1 MCGLMVT
8 TLIFVIS
15 LTAFSDLVVHVN
27 KVDNIDW
34 DIDEGSFEG
43 GADKREVRMDGSLPG
58 GNAES
63 GGGKVEPAPGPTT
76 SGECRGVLSRSFG
89 DNESK
94 LSMPLSFSID
104 MYDAGGT
111 GPVCLK
117 LLGSV
122 ANIELKIGVVDVE
135 QRRLGPRPQRKLF
148 SSLVFVNIFLLL
160 VSSSRSCEEMLL
172 QVVEASS

>member
-1 MCGLMVT
+1 MVT

-15 LTAFSDLVVHVN
+15 LTAFSDLAVHVN
-27 KVDNIDW
+27 KVDNIDC

-58 GNAES
+58 GNAEC
-63 GGGKVEPAPGPTT
+63 GGGRVKPAPAPTT

-122 ANIELKIGVVDVE
+122 ANMELKIGVVDVE

>member
-1 MCGLMVT
+1 MVT

-104 MYDAGGT
+104 MYDAVTKKNENYYFTKGY
-111 GPVCLK
+111 
-117 LLGSV
+117 
-122 ANIELKIGVVDVE
+122 
-135 QRRLGPRPQRKLF
+135 
-148 SSLVFVNIFLLL
+148 VNIKPQTTDSQYSEGSNPIPTGCCHVILKWANSALC
-160 VSSSRSCEEMLL
+160 R
-172 QVVEASS
+172 

>member
-1 MCGLMVT
+1 MVT

-63 GGGKVEPAPGPTT
+63 GGGGQVEPTPGPTT
-76 SGECRGVLSRSFG
+76 SGECSGVLSRSFG

-104 MYDAGGT
+104 MYDAVTKKNENYYFTKGY
-111 GPVCLK
+111 V
-117 LLGSV
+117 
-122 ANIELKIGVVDVE
+122 I
-135 QRRLGPRPQRKLF
+135 
-148 SSLVFVNIFLLL
+148 VNIKPQTTDSALKALTLFLPA
-160 VSSSRSCEEMLL
+160 
-172 QVVEASS
+172 VVT

>member
-1 MCGLMVT
+1 MVT

-104 MYDAGGT
+104 MYDAVTNKNENYYFTKGY
-111 GPVCLK
+111 
-117 LLGSV
+117 
-122 ANIELKIGVVDVE
+122 
-135 QRRLGPRPQRKLF
+135 
-148 SSLVFVNIFLLL
+148 VNIKPQKTGLPGQCSEGFNQTLRLHCYQL
-160 VSSSRSCEEMLL
+160 IF
-172 QVVEASS
+172 

>member
-1 MCGLMVT
+1 MVT

-104 MYDAGGT
+104 MYDAVTKKNENYYFTKGY
-111 GPVCLK
+111 
-117 LLGSV
+117 
-122 ANIELKIGVVDVE
+122 
-135 QRRLGPRPQRKLF
+135 
-148 SSLVFVNIFLLL
+148 VNIKPQTTDSQYSALSAVKALTLFLPA
-160 VSSSRSCEEMLL
+160 
-172 QVVEASS
+172 VVT

>member
-1 MCGLMVT
+1 MDFVFEICFTKTSLLPHTWLTRVILCGLMVT

-63 GGGKVEPAPGPTT
+63 GGGKVEPAPEPTT

-94 LSMPLSFSID
+94 LCLLYTSPSPRDRQKSRMP
-104 MYDAGGT
+104 
-111 GPVCLK
+111 
-117 LLGSV
+117 
-122 ANIELKIGVVDVE
+122 
-135 QRRLGPRPQRKLF
+135 
-148 SSLVFVNIFLLL
+148 SS
-160 VSSSRSCEEMLL
+160 
-172 QVVEASS
+172 A

>member
-1 MCGLMVT
+1 MVT

-104 MYDAGGT
+104 MYDAVTKKNKNYYFTKGY
-111 GPVCLK
+111 
-117 LLGSV
+117 
-122 ANIELKIGVVDVE
+122 
-135 QRRLGPRPQRKLF
+135 
-148 SSLVFVNIFLLL
+148 VNIKPQTTDSQCSEGFNQTLRLHCYQL
-160 VSSSRSCEEMLL
+160 IF
-172 QVVEASS
+172 

>member
-1 MCGLMVT
+1 MVT

-43 GADKREVRMDGSLPG
+43 GADKREVSIDGSLPG

-63 GGGKVEPAPGPTT
+63 GGGGQVEPAPGPTT

-104 MYDAGGT
+104 MYDAVTKKNENYYFTKGYVKFAFSKKAT
-111 GPVCLK
+111 
-117 LLGSV
+117 
-122 ANIELKIGVVDVE
+122 KID
-135 QRRLGPRPQRKLF
+135 
-148 SSLVFVNIFLLL
+148 NIFTVDLTHTIYIM
-160 VSSSRSCEEMLL
+160 SNQR
-172 QVVEASS
+172 